1 MTNSFKYVHDKGIS
15 TQDEYPYKGVART
28 CKTDSGKF
36 KISGYVNIT
45 NCNDLSTAI
54 SKGVVSVAVDAS
66 NWGPYH
72 NGTLM

>member
-1 MTNSFKYVHDKGIS
+1 MINAFKYVKDKGIV
-15 TQDEYPYKGVART
+15 TEDEYPYKGVARA
-28 CKTDSGKF
+28 CRADGGKF
-36 KISGYVNIT
+36 KISSYVNIT

-54 SKGVVSVAVDAS
+54 TKSVVSVAVDAS